1 MLHAVAEKTIA
12 APGTAWHCC
21 LEFFSVAT
29 RLPPEFRLTP
39 ADAVHL
45 IQDEILARM
54 TVHDLPAG
62 DRMPMW
68 RAAAQDGT
76 AGGRIY
82 DAHIAEVARAA
93 GASVVVTDN
102 RRHFLAALRHGIRVE
117 TPRSFSPA
125 SRASEADPS
134 PIADLRERETN
145 LRSAWRGNP
154 QDQPVRAFLPP
165 TVMVRSRRS
174 VSQLQMRVRG
184 GLHVEGEAARLRSS
198 ACRADGNG
206 RGRRAGYRATAG
218 RRQWRHAPEQT
229 VRGAEAR
236 CEGTGTPRV
245 SSGLPGAR
253 GHLAVYRAAHGDR
266 VRFEPALGRDP
277 RNISSPR

>member
-1 MLHAVAEKTIA
+1 MAVSVFLDTSVLLAGLVDFGPQSAPAQSVLHAVAEKTIA

-117 TPRSFSPA
+117 TPQEFLAGLKSKRS
-125 SRASEADPS
+125 
-134 PIADLRERETN
+134 
-145 LRSAWRGNP
+145 
-154 QDQPVRAFLPP
+154 
-165 TVMVRSRRS
+165 
-174 VSQLQMRVRG
+174 
-184 GLHVEGEAARLRSS
+184 
-198 ACRADGNG
+198 
-206 RGRRAGYRATAG
+206 
-218 RRQWRHAPEQT
+218 
-229 VRGAEAR
+229 
-236 CEGTGTPRV
+236 
-245 SSGLPGAR
+245 
-253 GHLAVYRAAHGDR
+253 
-266 VRFEPALGRDP
+266 
-277 RNISSPR
+277 